1 MAIARESKARQTKPE
16 RIREHIEDLKRT
28 ILESFPDAAFEVGPV
43 PESRWPG
50 LWVHCGAD
58 LISDV
63 TDPLWLLREEFFRR
77 ERMDVH
83 VIVLGESES
92 PGGGPD

>member
-1 MAIARESKARQTKPE
+1 MAIAREFRAGQTKPE
-16 RIREHIEDLKRT
+16 RIREHIESLKGT
-28 ILESFPDAAFEVGPV
+28 ISERFPEAAFEVGPV

-50 LWVHCGAD
+50 LWVRCDAD

-63 TDPLWLLREEFFRR
+63 TDPLSVLREEFFLR

-83 VIVLGESES
+83 VIVLDKSET
-92 PGGGPD
+92 PGGNPD

>member
-1 MAIARESKARQTKPE
+1 MAIARQSKARPTKPE

-28 ILESFPDAAFEVGPV
+28 ILERFPAAAFEVGPV

-50 LWVHCGAD
+50 LWVCCDAD

-83 VIVLGESES
+83 VIVLGESEAQ
-92 PGGGPD
+92 GGGPD